1 MTRVLEAHHM
11 SNFHTPCCWWPLGH
25 IRGWKGPSGFG
36 AKSSWRDVVDDLAP
50 TDVRKTIVVTGG
62 SRGLGAETVRA
73 FASVGATIVIGAR
86 DETHAKSFACEL
98 MSNTRAI
105 VHVVE
110 LDLRSYESIVAFVRA
125 VARLHLGDVNVLVNN
140 AGVMPCA
147 YDAARGQDPAW
158 HVNFLGHFILTQKL
172 LPHMARGA
180 RVCNV
185 TSEVYRFSYDS
196 RDLPLDDVDDPTKYD
211 AVKSYGQ
218 SKLAIVLWT
227 CHQARSPALVER
239 DVSMMLVHPGSVETN
254 GAAEARR
261 QSGWRGAVL
270 HCIGAPFVKSL
281 ECGAATT
288 VYAALHPSAAAYAEF
303 GHRYFASC
311 NPRETTKQARDRD
324 LARRVTER
332 AAEYLATLNAAD
344 EH

>member
-1 MTRVLEAHHM
+1 
-11 SNFHTPCCWWPLGH
+11 
-25 IRGWKGPSGFG
+25 
-36 AKSSWRDVVDDLAP
+36 
-50 TDVRKTIVVTGG
+50 
-62 SRGLGAETVRA
+62 
-73 FASVGATIVIGAR
+73 
-86 DETHAKSFACEL
+86 
-98 MSNTRAI
+98 
-105 VHVVE
+105 
-110 LDLRSYESIVAFVRA
+110 
-125 VARLHLGDVNVLVNN
+125 
-140 AGVMPCA
+140 MPCA

-239 DVSMMLVHPGSVETN
+239 DVSMMLVHPGSVETTK
-254 GAAEARR
+254 APREARR

-288 VYAALHPSAAAYAEF
+288 VYAALHPRQRRTRSS
-303 GHRYFASC
+303 GIDTLPVVTR
-311 NPRETTKQARDRD
+311 
-324 LARRVTER
+324 ARRRNKR
-332 AAEYLATLNAAD
+332 AIATLRDASPNAPPSTSRRSTPRTNTSSTV
-344 EH
+344 H

>member
-1 MTRVLEAHHM
+1 M
-11 SNFHTPCCWWPLGH
+11 STFRTPCCWWPLGH

-36 AKSSWRDVVDDLAP
+36 AKSSWRDVIDDLPP
-50 TDVRKTIVVTGG
+50 TDERKTIVVTGG
-62 SRGLGAETVRA
+62 SRGVGAETVRA
-73 FASVGATIVIGAR
+73 FAAVGATIVIGAR
-86 DETHAKSFACEL
+86 DETLAKSLACEL
-98 MSNTRAI
+98 MSTSRAI

-110 LDLRSYESIVAFVRA
+110 LDLRSYESIVAFARA
-125 VARLHLGDVNVLVNN
+125 VARLHSGGVDVLVNN
-140 AGVMPCA
+140 AGVMPCE

-158 HVNFLGHFILTQKL
+158 HVNFLGHFILTQKM
-172 LPHMARGA
+172 LPHMARGG
-180 RVCNV
+180 RVVNL
-185 TSEVYRFSYDS
+185 TSEVYRYSYR
-196 RDLPLDDVDDPTKYD
+196 RDLGDALDDVDDPTKYD

-239 DVSMMLVHPGSVETN
+239 DITMASVHPGSVETE

-261 QSGWRGAVL
+261 RSGWRGAVL
-270 HCIGAPFVKSL
+270 HCIGAPFVKCL

-288 VYAALHPSAAAYAEF
+288 VYAALHPSARAYVAF

-324 LARRVTER
+324 LARRVTEH
-332 AAEYLATLNAAD
+332 AADHLATLDATARAITNSSTVQ
-344 EH
+344 

>member
-1 MTRVLEAHHM
+1 M
-11 SNFHTPCCWWPLGH
+11 STFRTPCCWWPLGH

-36 AKSSWRDVVDDLAP
+36 AKSSWRDVIDDLPP
-50 TDVRKTIVVTGG
+50 TDERKTIVVTGG
-62 SRGLGAETVRA
+62 SRGVGAETVRA
-73 FASVGATIVIGAR
+73 FAAVGATIVIGAR
-86 DETHAKSFACEL
+86 DENLAKSLAVEL
-98 MSNTRAI
+98 MSTSRAI

-110 LDLRSYESIVAFVRA
+110 LDLRSYESIVAFARA
-125 VARLHLGDVNVLVNN
+125 VARLHSGGVDVLVNN

-147 YDAARGQDPAW
+147 YDASRGQDPAW
-158 HVNFLGHFILTQKL
+158 HVNFLGHFILTQKM
-172 LPHMARGA
+172 LPNMARRGC
-180 RVCNV
+180 VVNV
-185 TSEVYRFSYDS
+185 ASEIYRWSYNA
-196 RDLPLDDVDDPTKYD
+196 RDLFFDDVDDPTKYD

-239 DVSMMLVHPGSVETN
+239 DITMASVHPGSVETE

-261 QSGWRGAVL
+261 RSGWRGAVL

-288 VYAALHPSAAAYAEF
+288 VYAALHPSARAYVAF

-324 LARRVTER
+324 LARRVTEH
-332 AAEYLATLNAAD
+332 AADHLATLDAAARD
-344 EH
+344 H

>member
-1 MTRVLEAHHM
+1 M
-11 SNFHTPCCWWPLGH
+11 
-25 IRGWKGPSGFG
+25 
-36 AKSSWRDVVDDLAP
+36 
-50 TDVRKTIVVTGG
+50 
-62 SRGLGAETVRA
+62 
-73 FASVGATIVIGAR
+73 
-86 DETHAKSFACEL
+86 
-98 MSNTRAI
+98 
-105 VHVVE
+105 
-110 LDLRSYESIVAFVRA
+110 
-125 VARLHLGDVNVLVNN
+125 NVLVNN

-172 LPHMARGA
+172 LPHMARGSSSCA
-180 RVCNV
+180 ALDGTRCIVG
-185 TSEVYRFSYDS
+185 RDL
-196 RDLPLDDVDDPTKYD
+196 RGDLPLDDVDDPTKYD

-239 DVSMMLVHPGSVETN
+239 DVSMMLVHPGSVKASGSTL
-254 GAAEARR
+254 RRSR

-311 NPRETTKQARDRD
+311 NPLRDDENKRARATF
-324 LARRVTER
+324 ARRVTER